1 MFKAGS
7 HVTCLGIGLRS
18 YVGHPRAIFRGRS
31 PGCSEPV
38 LWGGARWRDE
48 EAGHPTRS
56 LTLGV
61 WGSPSALLAPFS
73 QQDDLWEGRRVG
85 LTPRHEAGGS
95 GAHAGPCARGCPR
108 EWPSKGTPSPLSAP
122 GPVWTPSLGLLALR
136 YQLGLAN
143 GDIAGGGMGRRG
155 RPGRSRP

>member
-1 MFKAGS
+1 MWVTPALFSAAVPRGALSPSSGAG
-7 HVTCLGIGLRS
+7 
-18 YVGHPRAIFRGRS
+18 RG
-31 PGCSEPV
+31 
-38 LWGGARWRDE
+38 GGTRRR
-48 EAGHPTRS
+48 GTPTRS

-122 GPVWTPSLGLLALR
+122 GPVWTPSLGLLALCYR
-136 YQLGLAN
+136 LGLAN
-143 GDIAGGGMGRRG
+143 GDIAGGGIGRRG